1 MTITRIGEIHAESSI
16 TEMILFGTDPPVRSV
31 TKAKTG
37 AYSIRTTYGIEPW
50 GFGVSPAIAGLRTGF
65 YLNHNGLNL
74 DATIVRI
81 HETLTASWPVEL
93 VWMKD
98 ELRWDLI
105 INGVIQ
111 DQVTT
116 ASISFDVVDQWFHIG
131 LIADKANY
139 VSVYLDGTRVL
150 TYSGAVTGANWDAV
164 AYGHNRQTNAW
175 YPYTY
180 FDDVY
185 LDSFVGEADSALPA
199 YQFFPTY
206 VDTAGSNTGF
216 TPVPVVANHLNVDDG
231 AVDDEDA
238 TINRVT
244 TSAASLKD
252 THGVGNIALPVDY
265 IIKAVH
271 PWVVARKL
279 NAADDAQVFPILFDG
294 LNYGKGASA
303 IPAPIWWSY
312 LRERFELQ
320 PDGTP
325 WNETDFNNMEAGYE
339 AGGSF

>member
-1 MTITRIGEIHAESSI
+1 MAITRIGEIHGEASI
-16 TEMILFGTDPPVRSV
+16 TEMILFGSSPPTRST

-37 AYSIRTTYGIEPW
+37 SYSIRLAGNDSPW
-50 GFGVSPAIAGLRTGF
+50 GIGIPTTASLRTGL
-65 YLNHNGLNL
+65 YLNHNGLL
-74 DATIVRI
+74 SGDATIIRI
-81 HETLTASWPVEL
+81 HETLTSSWPVEL

-98 ELRWDLI
+98 ELRWDLY

-111 DQVTT
+111 DQVPTVD
-116 ASISFDVVDQWFHIG
+116 IGFDILDHWFHIG
-131 LIADKANY
+131 LISDKASFA
-139 VSVYLDGTRVL
+139 SVYLDGIKVL
-150 TYSGAVTGANWDAV
+150 TYSGVIAGANWDAI
-164 AYGHNRQTNAW
+164 AYGHKRQSNAW
-175 YPYTY
+175 KAYAY

-185 LDSFVGEADSALPA
+185 VDSLVGESDAAPPA

-206 VDTAGSNTGF
+206 ANAAGSNTGF
-216 TPVPVVANHLNVDDG
+216 TPAPAVANHLNVDDG
-231 AVDDEDA
+231 AIDDSDT

-252 THGVGNIALPVDY
+252 THNVGDIVLPADF

-294 LNYGKGASA
+294 LNYGKGGAA

-312 LRERFELQ
+312 LHERFELQ
-320 PDGTP
+320 PDGSA